1 MTSLTQLTVEHAD
14 DLKRGRTTAVSSGGW
29 CVKISGPNVIVPV
42 QDSAGKSMDDLAT
55 LLQAAYQMAG
65 TRINSGIGSW
75 ARVRDALPERLVDDL
90 VAVLRAA
97 QRTAD
102 AHWNRASCD
111 VYRCLGL
118 AWRDADMRV
127 PHTLLVAAMRAGLP
141 PETTVCDFNSTANLH
156 TVHALFDAAIAT
168 VQQGAATTHVA

>member
-1 MTSLTQLTVEHAD
+1 MTSLTQLTVEHAE
-14 DLKRGRTTAVSSGGW
+14 DLRRGRITVVSLGGW
-29 CVKISGPNVIVPV
+29 SVKIAGPNVTVPV
-42 QDSAGKSMDDLAT
+42 QDSARKSTDDLAA
-55 LLQAAYQMAG
+55 LLQAAYQVAG
-65 TRINSGIGSW
+65 TPINNGIGSW
-75 ARVRDALPERLVDDL
+75 ARVRDALPERLVADL
-90 VAVLRAA
+90 IAVLRAA

-102 AHWNRASCD
+102 AQWNRASCD

-141 PETTVCDFNSTANLH
+141 PATTVCDFNSTANLH

-168 VQQGAATTHVA
+168 VQPGAATTHVA